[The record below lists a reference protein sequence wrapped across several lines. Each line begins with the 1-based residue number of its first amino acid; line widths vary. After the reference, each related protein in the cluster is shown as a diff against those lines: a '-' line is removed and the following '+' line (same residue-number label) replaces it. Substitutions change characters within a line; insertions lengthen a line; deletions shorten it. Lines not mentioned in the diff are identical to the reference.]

1 MFKRASILVVL
12 FVFMVLNV
20 SAAQW
25 NIDKAHSSVGFTVKH
40 LVISKV
46 KGSFTSFSGN
56 INFDSKDFTKSSV
69 EMKVMVNSVDTDDKK
84 RDDHLRS
91 PDFFDVEKFP
101 EMSFKSTK
109 VIKGEGDSFQ
119 IVGNLTIKDVTKEVT
134 FDCEFNGTVA
144 FMGTNKAGFS
154 AKTTINRQDFGVKW
168 SKTLDTG
175 SLVVGNDVEI
185 YLEIEADQAG

>member
-1 MFKRASILVVL
+1 LLKRASIVIVL
-12 FVFMVLNV
+12 FVFLALNV

-25 NIDKAHSSVGFTVKH
+25 EIDKAHSSVGFTVKH

-46 KGSFTSFSGN
+46 KGSFTDFSGV
-56 INFDSKDFTKSSV
+56 INFDGKDFPSSSV
-69 EMKVMVNSVDTDDKK
+69 EMKIMMNSVDTDDKK

-91 PDFFDVEKFP
+91 PDFFDVEKFM

-109 VIKGEGDSFQ
+109 VIKGEGNSFQ

-134 FDCEFNGTVA
+134 FECEFNGTVA

-175 SLVVGNDVEI
+175 SLIVGNDVEI